1 MLIKTLAQPFLSCI
15 LFILLAT
22 LPCQAD
28 TLTINTP
35 AQSLQKTSLVPYL
48 AVWEDV
54 SNISDTNTARRHTAD
69 FVPLAQFKQQYP
81 TSFCWLRMPLRLDM
95 AQDAAMILSFNHL
108 TFVDVFVYD
117 GSQLIAHKAVGAFR
131 SRQYI
136 APFDGREFVR
146 LLMQPGHRYELLLK
160 VHHTKYYDPTFDF
173 ALQQQDAFLQNDAR
187 RKTLDAWSQGAIAL
201 FFVYALL
208 SWVVSRYR
216 PYIWLLCYILG
227 IGMYGVCTRGY
238 FIEWVTPYHPEVGWY
253 FNLLF
258 IHLGSFGIYMLLMD
272 FWQMRQHNPRLYRIG
287 QMLTIGLAGL
297 SIVQLSIDYFTGN
310 FNLANTINMCLSV
323 FPLGFIISSIWICW
337 HRLSKAQRYLAYG
350 IGIFFVSAIIAIVGS
365 TIWREQA
372 LSPIPYISNVT
383 TLAVFLLF
391 ATGLKEDL
399 RQHEIDKHA
408 ALREL
413 NTLQQFQNSILERKV
428 EARTSELMVTNRALS
443 EQSALLAERN
453 KKIETLINEL
463 NHRVKNNLQLLYGL
477 SSLQVP
483 MVKDDAARE
492 ILRGNMGKI
501 KAMMLVNEK
510 LLSFEEQSSVRAHE
524 FTTEL
529 ADHLQRI
536 YDSRHRIRILQNIDR
551 SLLLQGKQALS
562 FGLILTELLTNSF
575 KYAFADHPDPTIRIV
590 MQLTDERNM
599 LFTYSD
605 NGTGLSHREQ
615 SLPVTMG
622 VSLIHDLARQMNGAI
637 QVSNGQGLTYQ
648 FQIPV

>member
-1 MLIKTLAQPFLSCI
+1 MLIKPLAQP
-15 LFILLAT
+15 ILLCLLMVLLAS

-28 TLTINTP
+28 TLTINSP
-35 AQSLQKTSLVPYL
+35 AQTLQKTSLAPYL
-48 AVWEDV
+48 LVWEDV
-54 SNISDTNTARRHTAD
+54 SNRSDTTIARQHAAD
-69 FVPLAQFKQQYP
+69 FVPVATFEQQYP
-81 TSFCWLRMPLRLDM
+81 TSFCWLRMPLHNAMTREADM
-95 AQDAAMILSFNHL
+95 VLAFNHL
-108 TFVDVFVYD
+108 TFVDVFLYD
-117 GSQLIAHKAVGAFR
+117 GTQLVAHKQVGAFR
-131 SRQYI
+131 SRAYI
-136 APFDGREFVR
+136 APFDGREFSR
-146 LLMQPGHRYELLLK
+146 LLLEPGHQYELLLK
-160 VHHTKYYDPTFDF
+160 VHHTKYYEPTFSF
-173 ALQQQDAFLQNDAR
+173 FLQQREVFTKDMMYSR
-187 RKTLDAWSQGAIAL
+187 ILDAWSQGAIAL

-208 SWVVSRYR
+208 SLAVSRYR

-238 FIEWVTPYHPEVGWY
+238 FIEWFTPYHPEFGWY

-272 FWQMRQHNPRLYRIG
+272 FWQMKQHNPRLFRIG
-287 QMLTIGLAGL
+287 QTLTIGLGGL

-310 FNLANTINMCLSV
+310 FNLANTINMCLSA
-323 FPLGFIISSIWICW
+323 FPLGFIICSIWICW

-350 IGIFFVSAIIAIVGS
+350 IGIFFLSAITTIIGS

-372 LSPIPYISNVT
+372 LSPMPYISNIT

-408 ALREL
+408 AMREL

-428 EARTSELMVTNRALS
+428 EARTSELTVTNRTLS

-483 MVKDDAARE
+483 MVKDDASRE

-510 LLSFEEQSSVRAHE
+510 LLSFEEQSSVRAFE

-575 KYAFADHPDPTIRIV
+575 KYAFADHPDPTVRIV
-590 MQLTDERNM
+590 MQLTDEHNM

-605 NGTGLSHREQ
+605 NGIGLSHREQ

-637 QVSNGQGLTYQ
+637 HVSNGQGLTYQ